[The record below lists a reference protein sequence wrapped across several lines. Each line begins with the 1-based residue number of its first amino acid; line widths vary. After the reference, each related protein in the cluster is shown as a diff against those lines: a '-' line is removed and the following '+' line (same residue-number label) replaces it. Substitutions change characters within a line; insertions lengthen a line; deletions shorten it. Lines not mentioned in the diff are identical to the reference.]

1 MESPPILIGGF
12 LWIVFQASGIKGQ
25 WSGDVEGKVEPC
37 DRVPYTRLSSYYR
50 SINMNNNMS
59 NNNSNTGNGSIN
71 GGNMMNQ
78 QYAQPQQVQQ
88 QQQQAPF
95 YNNNSPET
103 EDLKRFL
110 VTAPQMWTKADD
122 PPIRSYQL
130 SNGENISC
138 IYWRGKFFITG
149 TDIVKILIFRFAQA
163 GRPVLNAKKF
173 EEGIFSDLRNL
184 KSGTEAVLEE
194 PKSEFLDFLF
204 RHGCIRTQKK
214 QKVFFW
220 NCVPHESLFLDAIE
234 RDFKREGSL
243 YHMNMMMN
251 HTRYLQKQVAMM
263 QASAI
268 QQQYT
273 GNGPAAGTNGVM
285 MPPPPQMMPN
295 TTSSRSSSFSGPSS
309 GNGLYSQNSSNTVD
323 PFLMSA
329 AHSPRLLNSKINL
342 NGPMLMTPNPVK
354 APISRLNSSSANN
367 NLFDP
372 FSYGDFDGNTAA
384 AMNFSGEDPILSDY
398 FAQSDTADMN
408 TIDNNTTYIDPS
420 TLLNLHEY

>member
-1 MESPPILIGGF
+1 M
-12 LWIVFQASGIKGQ
+12 
-25 WSGDVEGKVEPC
+25 
-37 DRVPYTRLSSYYR
+37 
-50 SINMNNNMS
+50 
-59 NNNSNTGNGSIN
+59 
-71 GGNMMNQ
+71 
-78 QYAQPQQVQQ
+78 QQ
-88 QQQQAPF
+88 QQQVYGSNHSVAPGTTQQAPF
-95 YNNNSPET
+95 FITNTTET

-110 VTAPQMWTKADD
+110 TTAPQLWTKAED

-138 IYWRGKFFITG
+138 IFWRGKFFITG

-184 KSGTEAVLEE
+184 KAGTEAILEE

-220 NCVPHESLFLDAIE
+220 HCVPHESLFLDAIE

-268 QQQYT
+268 HQQLST
-273 GNGPAAGTNGVM
+273 SNPSNNNVAV
-285 MPPPPQMMPN
+285 MPPAPQLMPN
-295 TTSSRSSSFSGPSS
+295 VSRSASFSGPSAS
-309 GNGLYSQNSSNTVD
+309 AASLYPQPGQYAQNSSD
-323 PFLMSA
+323 PFLM
-329 AHSPRLLNSKINL
+329 NSSIRNPNGKVNL
-342 NGPMLMTPNPVK
+342 NAAPMLAAPTPMK
-354 APISRLNSSSANN
+354 TAISRLPASNKQPENYNNS
-367 NLFDP
+367 FD
-372 FSYGDFDGNTAA
+372 FGGDFDSSAVNYSGVSDDSLLSEYLMSVEDGNEVSS
-384 AMNFSGEDPILSDY
+384 SG
-398 FAQSDTADMN
+398 
-408 TIDNNTTYIDPS
+408 YIDPS
-420 TLLNLHEY
+420 TLLTLHEY

>member
-1 MESPPILIGGF
+1 M
-12 LWIVFQASGIKGQ
+12 
-25 WSGDVEGKVEPC
+25 
-37 DRVPYTRLSSYYR
+37 
-50 SINMNNNMS
+50 
-59 NNNSNTGNGSIN
+59 NNNSNNNTSI
-71 GGNMMNQ
+71 
-78 QYAQPQQVQQ
+78 QQ
-88 QQQQAPF
+88 QQQQFGAAPAPF
-95 YNNNSPET
+95 YVTTTAET

-110 VTAPQMWTKADD
+110 ATAPQLWTKADD

-130 SNGENISC
+130 SNGESISC
-138 IYWRGKFFITG
+138 IFWRGKFFITG

-184 KSGTEAVLEE
+184 KAGSEAVLEE

-243 YHMNMMMN
+243 YQMNMMMN

-268 QQQYT
+268 QQQFAAP
-273 GNGPAAGTNGVM
+273 NGTA
-285 MPPPPQMMPN
+285 MPPAPQMMPN
-295 TTSSRSSSFSGPSS
+295 TSRSASFSGPSGAS
-309 GNGLYSQNSSNTVD
+309 SNSLYPQPGHFAQNSAD

-329 AHSPRLLNSKINL
+329 PLRHPNGKINL
-342 NGPMLMTPNPVK
+342 N
-354 APISRLNSSSANN
+354 APIVAAPVPMKAAITRLPSDNTLLMQQQQLQIQPNFTTGT
-367 NLFDP
+367 FD
-372 FSYGDFDGNTAA
+372 YTTDFDTSV
-384 AMNFSGEDPILSDY
+384 NFPADDSLLSDY
-398 FAQSDTADMN
+398 LMN
-408 TIDNNTTYIDPS
+408 QANQVTTEFIDPS
-420 TLLNLHEY
+420 SIMSLHEY